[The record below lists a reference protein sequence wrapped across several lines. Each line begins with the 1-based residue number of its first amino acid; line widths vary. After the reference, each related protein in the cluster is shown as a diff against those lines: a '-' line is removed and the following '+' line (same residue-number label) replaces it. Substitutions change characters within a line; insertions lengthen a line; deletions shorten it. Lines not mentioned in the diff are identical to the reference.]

1 MKCIVVFLCLA
12 FAMAIN
18 ANPVPRFSN
27 HFDAADREETER
39 SKPSDVWPYVEAE
52 RPELVDF
59 VPAEERVP
67 QPSGDQ
73 TPTAGLN
80 TSGSTTMLDSEN
92 GNSGDRNTE
101 DDNLECGNSGDPDIC
116 LIREITFGEFLSAAG
131 QKVANAFAG
140 WWRGISRWITSTLD
154 IIAAL

>member
-80 TSGSTTMLDSEN
+80 TSGSTTMLDSEWQN
-92 GNSGDRNTE
+92 
-101 DDNLECGNSGDPDIC
+101 GNSGDPDVRI
-116 LIREITFGEFLSAAG
+116 IRERTFGEFLSAIG
-131 QKVANAFAG
+131 QKVANAFVG